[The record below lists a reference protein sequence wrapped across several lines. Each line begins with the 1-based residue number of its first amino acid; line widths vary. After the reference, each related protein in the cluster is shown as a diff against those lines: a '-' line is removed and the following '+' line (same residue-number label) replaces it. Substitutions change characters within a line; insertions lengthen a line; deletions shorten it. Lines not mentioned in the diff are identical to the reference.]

1 MRLFLSPHLTLPG
14 RLGVSIVGRNDWI
27 PVAPGWAVKPESDGK
42 YSVRRRGSLR
52 RYIERNRAMQKAAKE
67 HPSMTETKG
76 GFMRQIA
83 SYPEDVAQEIHEK
96 CGADPEKQAMFLRD
110 HPEFLVVP
118 REQAGIP
125 SKKIV
130 IYPRR
135 ADK

>member
-1 MRLFLSPHLTLPG
+1 MMAGH
-14 RLGVSIVGRNDWI
+14 DWI
-27 PVAPGWAVKPESDGK
+27 PVAPGWDAKREPDGK
-42 YSVRRRGSLR
+42 FSVRRRGSLR
-52 RYIERNRAMQKAAKE
+52 RYIERNRALQRAAKE

-83 SYPEDVAQEIHEK
+83 SYPQDVAQEIHEK

-125 SKKIV
+125 LKKVFIF
-130 IYPRR
+130 PRR
-135 ADK
+135 YDK